1 MIAAARKQRRYRLP
15 QTAHLNTVR
24 HMSSAG
30 DDQEDEAMTI
40 HVETPTP
47 AEHAIDCGA
56 FRSIMRTMVNGVTVI
71 TTSHGGQIHGMTATA
86 FSSVSAEPPTVLI
99 VLNRSTR
106 THPLVSASKHF
117 VVNLLSQDQIEIGNR
132 FAGKLDNQFDGI
144 AYELNEEGV
153 PLIDGV
159 VATLECETINEMAIG
174 THTIFIG
181 RVLRGTRSRTMPL
194 VYHDG
199 SYKAVAS

>member
-1 MIAAARKQRRYRLP
+1 M
-15 QTAHLNTVR
+15 NF
-24 HMSSAG
+24 SG
-30 DDQEDEAMTI
+30 DDPKDKPMTM
-40 HVETPTP
+40 HVDALAP
-47 AEHAIDCGA
+47 AEQAIENGA

-71 TTSHGGQIHGMTATA
+71 TTSHEGHVHGMTATA

-106 THPLVSASKHF
+106 THPLVSASRHF
-117 VVNLLSQDQIEIGNR
+117 VVNLLSQDQVEIGNR
-132 FAGKLDNQFDGI
+132 FAGKLDDQFAGVPHT
-144 AYELNEEGV
+144 LNEEGV

-159 VATLECETINEMAIG
+159 VATLECETVSEHTVG

-181 RVLRGTRSRTMPL
+181 RVLRGSRSQTMPL

-199 SYKAVAS
+199 SYKAVASQ